1 MKGTRTITICPA
13 FTTEPTTKRTLDE
26 KDYCKNKE
34 SKKLKDFE
42 TGGMFHHISII
53 LTPFHSSRSQTQ
65 EQRIFLLTFAPL
77 IITPGHTL
85 LHEIS
90 HLDTFGLAAGYPK
103 ETQPPKNGV
112 PEFKYH
118 GTIDWKGI
126 STAGNARVLKTSKAK
141 NKPETWQNA
150 ESFAASATGE
160 FALPVFFCRADV

>member
-1 MKGTRTITICPA
+1 MVPRTWPKCVFLVERYVHLSTPVA
-13 FTTEPTTKRTLDE
+13 LK
-26 KDYCKNKE
+26 YKNK
-34 SKKLKDFE
+34 
-42 TGGMFHHISII
+42 GIS
-53 LTPFHSSRSQTQ
+53 
-65 EQRIFLLTFAPL
+65 LLTFAPL

-90 HLDTFGLAAGYPK
+90 HLDTFGLAAGYPE

-118 GTIDWKGI
+118 GTIDWKGK
-126 STAGNARVLKTSKAK
+126 STAENARILKASKAK

-160 FALPVFFCRADV
+160 FALFFVVQMCGRSS